1 MKNFYAPKGSKISI
15 NNGESEYSFDLYSD
29 SGFELLSN
37 LMLKVGAE
45 KKLMYQASWLGR
57 PIIQFPNDILV
68 LQELIWSIKPD
79 LIIETGVA
87 HGGSLVL
94 SASILELIGKG
105 KVLGI
110 DIDIRAHNRTAIE
123 SHPLTHRINLIEGSS
138 IDNLTIEK
146 IKPYLKESNVVMV
159 MLDSNHSEEHVTEEI
174 NIYSN
179 FVTAG
184 SYLIVH
190 DGAQAFVSDIPR
202 GKLDWSHDHPLKS
215 IHKFMKNNN
224 NFKIDENMTRFGQT
238 SSPDG
243 WLKKLK

>member
-1 MKNFYAPKGSKISI
+1 MKNFYAPKGSKISL
-15 NNGESEYSFDLYSD
+15 NNGKNEVSFDLYTED
-29 SGFELLSN
+29 GFELLSN

-45 KKLMYQASWLGR
+45 KKLMYQANWLGR

-123 SHPLTHRINLIEGSS
+123 SHPLSDRIDLIEGSS
-138 IDNLTIEK
+138 IDKITIEK
-146 IKPYLKESNVVMV
+146 IKPYLKDNQVVMV
-159 MLDSNHSEEHVTEEI
+159 MLDSNHTESHVTEEI
-174 NIYSN
+174 NIFSN
-179 FVTAG
+179 FVTVG

-202 GKLDWSHDHPLKS
+202 GKLEWRDDHPLNA
-215 IHKFMKNNN
+215 IHKFIKNNN
-224 NFKIDENMTRFGQT
+224 NFEIDQNMTRFGQT

-243 WLKKLK
+243 RPKK